1 MHVGVAGS
9 VANHSNG
16 TLVASTATGG
26 GYPCCFVTW
35 LVRSK
40 DLSHWEESKNNPMM
54 GWPDWSDHVITPG
67 SLLDTLG
74 TASQKEIGRNLAG
87 KHYSDI
93 NRSDQD
99 MVELPPSFVAQLNS
113 SSHASPSVVGPWTYM
128 VFAAADQL
136 TMGFGAGY
144 VAKSSMHGYLSSL
157 F

>member
-74 TASQKEIGRNLAG
+74 TASQKEIGRNLEG
-87 KHYSDI
+87 RNYSDI

-99 MVELPPSFVAQLNS
+99 MVELPIVC
-113 SSHASPSVVGPWTYM
+113 G
-128 VFAAADQL
+128 AAEQQQPCEPERGG
-136 TMGFGAGY
+136 TMD
-144 VAKSSMHGYLSSL
+144 VHGICCCRSAHDGLRGRL
-157 F
+157 RREV

>member
-1 MHVGVAGS
+1 
-9 VANHSNG
+9 
-16 TLVASTATGG
+16 
-26 GYPCCFVTW
+26 
-35 LVRSK
+35 
-40 DLSHWEESKNNPMM
+40 M

-74 TASQKEIGRNLAG
+74 VASQKEIGRNLEG
-87 KHYSDI
+87 KNYSDI

-113 SSHASPSVVGPWTYM
+113 SSRASPSVVGPWTYM
-128 VFAAADQL
+128 VFGAGDQL

-144 VAKSSMHGYLSSL
+144 VAKSGMHGYLSSL